1 MIRFQ
6 LRWFGLDGRRLRSM
20 RPVPWKRLAAFILVV
35 KQTAFA
41 DTGAARITVELIA
54 MANFVP
60 ALAAF
65 DGSIDELKHRTFS
78 SPN

>member
-1 MIRFQ
+1 M
-6 LRWFGLDGRRLRSM
+6 RSF
-20 RPVPWKRLAAFILVV
+20 PWKRLSAFILMV

-41 DTGAARITVELIA
+41 DTGAARITVELVA

-65 DGSIDELKHRTFS
+65 DGSIDELKHRTFCLLNQS
-78 SPN
+78 RRARHQFVM

>member
-1 MIRFQ
+1 
-6 LRWFGLDGRRLRSM
+6 
-20 RPVPWKRLAAFILVV
+20 VV

-41 DTGAARITVELIA
+41 NADAAQITVELVP

-65 DGSIDELKHRTFS
+65 DGSIDELKHRTFTL
-78 SPN
+78 PN